1 MKQIVFGLVGG
12 IQVLL
17 FSVMLII
24 LQSRSVRQEELKLSL
39 AEAMEISIKQV
50 EGKQFYSDQELADYF
65 IRVFS
70 KQINSDSRF
79 HIRVICA
86 DVAEGILSV
95 EVEQMYQYVN
105 GKSGSISCR
114 RTILLDE
121 TKDGAEEPES
131 CTVTFYLDLQELENQ
146 GVFYKQYEVAR
157 GDVVH
162 CPVAP
167 VADYGKGNFLEWRD
181 AAGYLADF
189 SQGVTQDITYYAV
202 YE

>member
-17 FSVMLII
+17 FSLMLVI

-39 AEAMEISIKQV
+39 TEAMETAARQV
-50 EGKQFYSDQELADYF
+50 EGHQFASDQELSDCF
-65 IRVFS
+65 IRIFS
-70 KQINSDSRF
+70 EQINSDSQF
-79 HIRVICA
+79 KVRVICA
-86 DVAEGILSV
+86 DVTEGILSV
-95 EVEQMYQYVN
+95 EVEQMYQYIN
-105 GKSGSISCR
+105 GKTGSISCR
-114 RTILLDE
+114 RTILLED
-121 TKDGAEEPES
+121 TVDTASEPEY
-131 CTVTFYLDLQELENQ
+131 CTVTFYLDAQELANR
-146 GVFYKQYEVAR
+146 GTFYKQYEVAR

-167 VADYGKGNFLEWRD
+167 VADYGKGDFLEWRD

-202 YE
+202 YQ